1 MTVDEEILE
10 EVTKRVHRQIY
21 DRYGKSDYV
30 TLRALIRRFMEFNPR
45 ADPLEID
52 WLGHYDP
59 SLTYDELLESFKRA
73 YPMYRWDRPREPNEE
88 EFEEMRRQKVEQVLA
103 ELDDEAIEILR
114 RKLLASKS
122 EEVAQKEEKEA
133 RQETVKPRGLVIT
146 LQTLSKFQYLDE
158 YRQLIE
164 AWNVADVDE
173 ATATRAKERLID
185 ALQRGERGIVQSLDD
200 PLTEALSFIV
210 AKVICL
216 AINDDWLLKR
226 WALAEASRI
235 ERQMLAEDEETFRE
249 LIRRTKLDAEPSEIE
264 GYDYKVPLAD
274 YLTAARN
281 LLRNPEWRLVNRT
294 VHRGYVHLTKAEL
307 ARLAR
312 ERIAEAFARFEGVR
326 PKINLLPDVLR
337 EAAED
342 TLKELIRVRSRY
354 VETTETTSEDWPPCM
369 KAIRARIS
377 EASHAEL
384 FSITAFM
391 INRGYSKED
400 ILAMLQ
406 ERPDFDEKI
415 ARYQIEHIA
424 GERGSR
430 IKYKPPSCQTMKA
443 HGLCI
448 EDGKLCPKGIRN
460 PLQYSKTKPRPGPRE
475 GGDEEQAWRGGG
487 DTRTRPEPDHPTRS
501 GWSRPGWVMKVTPLT
516 RRDTTVAGWG
526 E

>member
-1 MTVDEEILE
+1 MSEDAFEKMKEEKVE
-10 EVTKRVHRQIY
+10 EV
-21 DRYGKSDYV
+21 
-30 TLRALIRRFMEFNPR
+30 LR
-45 ADPLEID
+45 
-52 WLGHYDP
+52 
-59 SLTYDELLESFKRA
+59 
-73 YPMYRWDRPREPNEE
+73 
-88 EFEEMRRQKVEQVLA
+88 

-173 ATATRAKERLID
+173 ATATRAKERLIE

-235 ERQMLAEDEETFRE
+235 ERNLLTEDEETFRE

-264 GYDYKVPLAD
+264 GYDYKVPLAE
-274 YLTAARN
+274 YLMTARR
-281 LLRNPEWRLVNRT
+281 LLQNPEWRLVNRM
-294 VHRGYVHLTKAEL
+294 VHRGYVHLTRAEL

-312 ERIAEAFARFEGVR
+312 ERIAEAFAKFEGIR
-326 PKINLLPDVLR
+326 PKLNALPDCLK

-342 TLKELIRVRSRY
+342 VLKELIKMRSRY
-354 VETTETTSEDWPPCM
+354 VEVEMEIASREDWPPCM

-430 IKYKPPSCQTMKA
+430 IKYKPPSCRTMRA

-501 GWSRPGWVMKVTPLT
+501 GWSRPERVMKVTPLT